1 MKGKKETP
9 GEAHKEDAV
18 QGTPGHTDSKL
29 TKKSRSSR
37 RRAAAKASIALS
49 VARMV
54 LSAAAAASSVSAMF
68 RIIELGTPPVLV
80 FRFLTN
86 WSVALHIAASLLTV
100 ATAVESIATTLFGR
114 PDGAVR
120 PVDTLT
126 RTTEAVHAVASSLCT
141 MVSLT
146 FWGTVRVAGGPQAVL
161 SPEFCAETLLM
172 HQQHTVPALSLLVD
186 GLLFPHTN
194 FFGLA
199 KEAGMTCLTV
209 ALYGAA
215 TVACAG
221 LWGLDASWATSP
233 GFCGTLRW
241 PYPFLEKLTNAGK
254 ACFGVALIGLT
265 VFGSFVSMSCRAVH
279 AIATTK
285 GHVARPIDAAA
296 AAAASQNKRKT
307 TKAKQN

>member
-1 MKGKKETP
+1 MTEKKEAI
-9 GEAHKEDAV
+9 EVLHKEDTTK
-18 QGTPGHTDSKL
+18 GTPAHPDTK
-29 TKKSRSSR
+29 THKKSRTGR
-37 RRAAAKASIALS
+37 RRAAAKAFIALN

-54 LSAAAAASSVSAMF
+54 LSAAAAASSVAAMF

-86 WSVALHIAASLLTV
+86 WSVALHIAACLLTV

-146 FWGTVRVAGGPQAVL
+146 FWGTVRLAGGPEAVL
-161 SPEFCAETLLM
+161 SPEFCTETLLM

-186 GLLFPHTN
+186 GLLFQHTN

-209 ALYGAA
+209 VLYGVA
-215 TVACAG
+215 TLTCAG
-221 LWGLDASWATSP
+221 LWGLDAIWATSP

-241 PYPFLEKLTNAGK
+241 PYPFLEKLTNVGK
-254 ACFGVALIGLT
+254 ACFGIALIGLT
-265 VFGSFVSMSCRAVH
+265 VFGSFVSMSCRAIH

-285 GHVARPIDAAA
+285 GHVTRPLDAATP
-296 AAAASQNKRKT
+296 ASQSRRKA